1 MPGTG
6 LKPKVLLVDDDPK
19 LLRLLSIR
27 LKRAGYAPETAAS
40 GKEALIRLSQA
51 QVLVVVTDVRMEG
64 MDGMALFDAL
74 HKRDPTLPVIIL
86 TAHGTIRDAVAATER
101 GVFAY
106 MTKPFDSEELV
117 QNIDRAARLRGPVA
131 PEGGESAAG
140 RQEWCPELVTSSGTM
155 RALLAQARKVALSDV
170 NVLIQGE
177 SGTGKELLAKAIHR
191 ASPRNA
197 GQFVAVNC
205 SAIPDALF
213 ESEFFGHKRG
223 AFTGATND
231 HLGLLAA
238 ASGGTLLLD
247 EIADMPQPFQAKLLR
262 ALQERE
268 IRPVGST
275 ESIPIDLRA
284 IAASHDDLLA
294 RVERREFREDLY
306 YRLGV
311 VTLEIPP
318 LSARRE
324 DIPLLVERFLQSA
337 RLANDSQAVR
347 GFSREALEILVGAP
361 WPGNVRQL
369 RNVVDHCVVLAA
381 TPLISADLV
390 RWALRGR
397 SHKLSSF
404 SEARAGFELDYLI
417 QLLQATK
424 GNVTQ
429 AAKLAD
435 RNRSEF
441 YSLLKKH
448 KLDPEMFRDA
458 AEPTDAPPGVKVDRQ

>member
-1 MPGTG
+1 MTNAEPR
-6 LKPKVLLVDDDPK
+6 PRILLVDDDPK
-19 LLRLLSIR
+19 LLRLLSMK
-27 LKRAGYAPETAAS
+27 LERAGYDPEAAGS
-40 GKEALIRLSQA
+40 GKEALVKLSQIRPLA
-51 QVLVVVTDVRMEG
+51 VVTDVRMEG
-64 MDGMALFDAL
+64 MDGMALFEVL

-86 TAHGTIRDAVAATER
+86 TAHGTIRDAVAATES

-117 QNIDRAARLRGPVA
+117 QNIDRAVRVRGR
-131 PEGGESAAG
+131 GGSGSDMRAVVEEA
-140 RQEWCPELVTSSGTM
+140 WCPELVTSSSTM
-155 RALLAQARKVALSDV
+155 RALLAQARKVAASDV

-191 ASPRNA
+191 ASPR
-197 GQFVAVNC
+197 GSRRFVAINC
-205 SAIPDALF
+205 TAIPEALF
-213 ESEFFGHKRG
+213 ESELFGHRRG
-223 AFTGATND
+223 AFTGATSD
-231 HLGLLAA
+231 HSGLLAE

-268 IRPVGST
+268 IRPVGGT
-275 ESIPIDLRA
+275 ESIPIDLRV

-294 RVERREFREDLY
+294 CVERREFREDLY
-306 YRLGV
+306 YRLNV

-337 RLANDSQAVR
+337 RLANAGQGVR
-347 GFSREALEILVGAP
+347 GFSREALETLVGAS

-369 RNVVDHCVVLAA
+369 RNVVDHCVVLA
-381 TPLISADLV
+381 TSPLISADLV
-390 RWALRGR
+390 LRALRGR
-397 SHKLSSF
+397 SRKLSSF
-404 SEARAGFELDYLI
+404 SEARDGFELDYLI
-417 QLLQATK
+417 QLLQATR

-448 KLDPEMFRDA
+448 DLDPEAFRDIA
-458 AEPTDAPPGVKVDRQ
+458 DSDASARPS